1 MTFQTQVLAKKN
13 GILIGDYFRGKQ
25 LNELGVEELAYIH
38 LNLLHIR
45 TPLKDFYVSSSLR
58 ELEQTLTASF
68 GNKRTKQ
75 YVPLMT
81 SFAILDQLG
90 SLYSIADANCN
101 FQNGIKKALATLTHI
116 RDRDDIESL
125 VTLRNG
131 LLHDGSLISHNV
143 YRDIDVIYRMTVGS
157 GKVITPPKKVWDGI
171 YRDSLSEYVTL
182 IDLKELQA
190 VVLKAIK
197 LCAEHLENSTLI
209 INCTDEKEFF
219 YKYLFSEKIVNGN

>member
-1 MTFQTQVLAKKN
+1 MSFQTQVLALKN

-38 LNLLHIR
+38 LNVLSQK
-45 TPLKDFYVSSSLR
+45 TTLKDFAVSSSLR
-58 ELEQTLTASF
+58 ELEQTLAASF
-68 GNKRTKQ
+68 GNIRTKQ

-90 SLYSIADANCN
+90 SLYSIVGVNCD
-101 FQNGIKKALATLTHI
+101 FQNGIKKALATLTEI

-131 LLHDGSLISHNV
+131 LLHDGSLVSHNN
-143 YRDIDVIYRMTVGS
+143 YRDIDVIYKMVVGS
-157 GKVITPPKKVWDGI
+157 GKVITPPKKVWDGV
-171 YRDSLSEYVTL
+171 YRDSLTEYVTL
-182 IDLKELQA
+182 IDLKELQT

-197 LCAEHLENSTLI
+197 LCADHLENSTLV

-219 YKYLFSEKIVNGN
+219 YKYLFSQQIVNGN